1 MGAWRQISGL
11 FLLVA
16 LSAALVGSATS
27 ASAWQPR
34 GVGRWQVD
42 WGDRYCTLLRRSER
56 APYPIFALQTT
67 PGSGWFMLRIVSENW
82 PGGAGSDP
90 SRLTVS
96 PQPGGAALP
105 GSARFERTP
114 RGLALVV
121 YGLDQ
126 DGVDGWRAMQSMTIA
141 RDGRALFDL
150 PLPGLREALAALREC
165 ELNVMREWGF
175 DTSAFAALRRPP
187 RTDLAAVLSDA
198 DYPREA
204 IGRNESGTV
213 VIRLMVEADGRI
225 SDCSVV
231 LSSDHPQLD
240 DRSCSVALRRARGY
254 PAIGPD
260 GNPVASPM
268 TAGVR
273 WVLPQ

>member
-1 MGAWRQISGL
+1 MRVFLKRVFVSCCGLLTLIPGEAGAS
-11 FLLVA
+11 
-16 LSAALVGSATS
+16 
-27 ASAWQPR
+27 QPR
-34 GVGRWQVD
+34 GAGRWQVD
-42 WGDRYCTLLRRSER
+42 WGDRFCTLVRRSER

-67 PGSGWFMLRIVSENW
+67 PGSGWYQLRIVSDNW

-90 SRLTVS
+90 ARLTVS
-96 PQPGGAALP
+96 AQPSGVAIS
-105 GSARFERTP
+105 GSAARLERTT
-114 RGLALVV
+114 RGLTLAI

-126 DGVDGWRAMQSMTIA
+126 DVVDGWLAMQSMTVA
-141 RDGRALFDL
+141 RGGRTLFDIS
-150 PLPGLREALAALREC
+150 LPGLHEALAALGEC
-165 ELNVMREWGF
+165 ELTVMREWGF
-175 DTSAFAALRRPP
+175 DTTAFAALRRPP
-187 RTDLAAVLSDA
+187 RTNMSAVISDA

-213 VIRLMVEADGRI
+213 VIRLMVEIDGRI

-231 LSSDHPQLD
+231 LSSGHPQLD

-268 TAGVR
+268 TSGVR
-273 WVLPQ
+273 WVLPR

>member
-1 MGAWRQISGL
+1 MGARRQVSGY
-11 FLLVA
+11 FSLVA
-16 LSAALVGSATS
+16 LFAALVGPATP
-27 ASAWQPR
+27 AGAWQPR
-34 GVGRWQVD
+34 GVGRWQAD

-67 PGSGWFMLRIVSENW
+67 PGSGWFDLRIVSESW
-82 PGGAGSDP
+82 PDGAGSDP

-96 PQPGGAALP
+96 PQPGGAALS
-105 GSARFERTP
+105 GRARFERTP
-114 RGLALVV
+114 RGLSLAI

-126 DGVDGWRAMQSMTIA
+126 DVVDGWLAMQSMTVA
-141 RDGRALFDL
+141 RDGGTLFDI

-165 ELNVMREWGF
+165 ELTVMREWGF
-175 DTSAFAALRRPP
+175 DAAAFAALRRPP
-187 RTDLAAVLSDA
+187 RTNMAAVLSNA

-204 IGRNESGTV
+204 MGRNESGAV
-213 VIRLMVEADGRI
+213 VIRLMVESDGRI

-231 LSSDHPQLD
+231 LSSGHPQLD
-240 DRSCSVALRRARGY
+240 DRGCSVALRRARGY

-268 TAGVR
+268 TAGIR